1 MRLASLRDPRYTHVL
16 RLAGVLPG
24 HGDAQMPRFDL
35 PQQRTF
41 MQLAGAVA
49 TYSDP
54 FETMWPF
61 YWLKMA
67 AVRDGDVWNL
77 CHFTMVGRW
86 RDFEPLRPVRD
97 RGDALVV
104 VNAPFTAAEA
114 RQMLATLAQ
123 DGALPL
129 LPDVIA
135 HAPTIPLSMSGYYW
149 QEPVPFHPSEVVDV
163 AESTPWRYLSIA
175 DTQSLPSHLERLARL
190 THAVTPDLE
199 RRNERSFEELLAT
212 RFSAGQREAHQYTL
226 DSFRYVFDLP
236 LALDIEPGLLDRK
249 TGALRLTLRS
259 RRPIVPDTLQMAL
272 GAHWSSDAPVVPVEA
287 EVDVESG
294 WSVVSATVPYD
305 CGGVSVWAPVLDKW
319 LPYDIAAP
327 SVTEQ
332 ARWALQRL
340 YTNAWSERI
349 QAGEMRWLRDLLD
362 IQKGARFEVALVNAL
377 TRLGIPVLFGG
388 EIEREGQLG
397 GPATPGV
404 DLIALDLQFRRA
416 TLISLKAAAHSPTE
430 REIGKLLEG
439 VQGLSAELPGWNI
452 IGVLACRA
460 PASQLERFATRTD
473 LRVWGREE
481 LEKMNRAE
489 GPAAIRNLLWLPPGW
504 PVEESGRFFL
514 GRTPPYGR

>member
-1 MRLASLRDPRYTHVL
+1 
-16 RLAGVLPG
+16 
-24 HGDAQMPRFDL
+24 MPRFDL
-35 PQQRTF
+35 PRQGTF

-54 FETMWPF
+54 FEAMWPF

-67 AVRDGDVWNL
+67 AVRDGDVWSL
-77 CHFTMVGRW
+77 CHFTLAGRW
-86 RDFEPLRPVRD
+86 SDSEPIRPVRD

-104 VNAPFTAAEA
+104 ISAPFAAAET
-114 RQMLATLAQ
+114 RQMLVTLAQ
-123 DGALPL
+123 DGTLTL
-129 LPDVIA
+129 LPDVTA
-135 HAPTIPLSMSGYYW
+135 HAPTITLSTSMYYW
-149 QEPVPFHPSEVVDV
+149 QEPVPFTPSEATDV
-163 AESTPWRYLSIA
+163 ADPAPWSYLRIA
-175 DTQSLPSHLERLARL
+175 HTETFPSDFERQARL
-190 THAVTPDLE
+190 MRAVTPDLE
-199 RRNERSFEELLAT
+199 RRNARSFEALLAS
-212 RFSAGQREAHQYTL
+212 RFSPGQREMNQYTL

-249 TGALRLTLRS
+249 TGALRLTVRS
-259 RRPIVPDTLQMAL
+259 RRPIAPDTIQVML
-272 GAHWSSDAPVVPVEA
+272 GKHWSSDAPA
-287 EVDVESG
+287 QHVDVEVDTHSG
-294 WSVVSATVPYD
+294 WSFVGATVPYD

-340 YTNAWSERI
+340 YTNAWTERV

-404 DLIALDLQFRRA
+404 DLIALDLQFRLA
-416 TLISLKAAAHSPTE
+416 TLISLKASTHSPTE

-439 VQGLSAELPGWNI
+439 VHGLSAELPGWNI

-460 PASQLERFATRTD
+460 PASQIERFATRTD
-473 LRVWGREE
+473 LRVWGRED
-481 LEKMNRAE
+481 LEKIDRAE
-489 GPAAIRNLLWLPPGW
+489 GPEAIRNLLWLPPGW
-504 PVEESGRFFL
+504 QVEESWRYFRGRVMPF
-514 GRTPPYGR
+514 GR

>member
-1 MRLASLRDPRYTHVL
+1 MR
-16 RLAGVLPG
+16 
-24 HGDAQMPRFDL
+24 RFDL
-35 PQQRTF
+35 PQQGTF

-49 TYSDP
+49 TYIDP
-54 FETMWPF
+54 FEAMWPF

-67 AVRDGDVWNL
+67 AVLDGDVWSL
-77 CHFTMVGRW
+77 CHFTLVGRW
-86 RDFEPLRPVRD
+86 SDMEPIRPIRD

-104 VNAPFTAAEA
+104 VNAPFTAAET

-123 DGALPL
+123 DGALTLFPE
-129 LPDVIA
+129 VTA
-135 HAPTIPLSMSGYYW
+135 HAPTIPLSPGGYYW
-149 QEPVPFHPSEVVDV
+149 QESVPFLLAEAADV
-163 AESTPWRYLSIA
+163 AEPAPWRYLRIA
-175 DTQSLPSHLERLARL
+175 HTETFPGDFERQARL
-190 THAVTPDLE
+190 TRAVAPDLE
-199 RRNERSFEELLAT
+199 RRNARSFEELLAT
-212 RFSAGQREAHQYTL
+212 RFSAGRHEMNQYTL
-226 DSFRYVFDLP
+226 NYFRFAFDLP

-249 TGALRLTLRS
+249 AGALRLTVRS
-259 RRPIVPDTLQMAL
+259 RRPIAPETIQMTL
-272 GAHWSSDAPVVPVEA
+272 GKHWSSDAPALPVA
-287 EVDVESG
+287 VEVNSESG
-294 WSVVSATVPYD
+294 WSFVGATVPYD
-305 CGGVSVWAPVLDKW
+305 RGGVSIWAPILDKW

-340 YTNAWSERI
+340 YTNAWTERV
-349 QAGEMRWLRDLLD
+349 QAGEMRWLRDLLN

-439 VQGLSAELPGWNI
+439 VHGLSAELPGWNI

-460 PASQLERFATRTD
+460 PAPQLERFATRTD
-473 LRVWGREE
+473 LRVWGRED
-481 LEKMNRAE
+481 LEKINQAE
-489 GPAAIRNLLWLPPGW
+489 GPDAIRHLLWLPPGW
-504 PVEESGRFFL
+504 PVEESWRFFL
-514 GRTPPYGR
+514 GHTSLFGR

>member
-1 MRLASLRDPRYTHVL
+1 
-16 RLAGVLPG
+16 
-24 HGDAQMPRFDL
+24 MPRFDL
-35 PQQRTF
+35 PQQGTF

-49 TYSDP
+49 AYSDL
-54 FETMWPF
+54 FASMWPF

-67 AVRDGDVWNL
+67 AVRDGDDWLL
-77 CHFTMVGRW
+77 CHFTLVGRW
-86 RDFEPLRPVRD
+86 SDSEPIRPARD
-97 RGDALVV
+97 RGDALIVIS
-104 VNAPFTAAEA
+104 APFAAAEA
-114 RQMLATLAQ
+114 RQMLDTLAH
-123 DGALPL
+123 DGSLSL
-129 LPDVIA
+129 FPDVTA
-135 HAPTIPLSMSGYYW
+135 YAPTIPLSPGGYYW
-149 QEPVPFHPSEVVDV
+149 QEPVPFTPSEVADV
-163 AESTPWRYLSIA
+163 AEPASWRYLRIA
-175 DTQSLPSHLERLARL
+175 HTETFPSDFERQARL
-190 THAVTPDLE
+190 LRAVTPDLE
-199 RRNERSFEELLAT
+199 RRNARSFEELLAS
-212 RFSAGQREAHQYTL
+212 RFSAGQRDANQYTL

-236 LALDIEPGLLDRK
+236 LALDIEHGLLDRK
-249 TGALRLTLRS
+249 TGALRLTVRS
-259 RRPIVPDTLQMAL
+259 RRPIAPETIQMTL
-272 GAHWSSDAPVVPVEA
+272 GKHWSSDAPALPVEV
-287 EVDVESG
+287 EVDAESG
-294 WSVVSATVPYD
+294 WSFVGAIVPYD

-340 YTNAWSERI
+340 YTNAWTERV

-439 VQGLSAELPGWNI
+439 VHGLSAELPGWNI

-460 PASQLERFATRTD
+460 SASQLERFATRTD
-473 LRVWGREE
+473 LRVWGRED
-481 LEKMNRAE
+481 LEKINRAE
-489 GPAAIRNLLWLPPGW
+489 GPEAIRNLLWLPPGW
-504 PVEESGRFFL
+504 PVEESWRYFL
-514 GRTPPYGR
+514 GHTTPFER

>member
-1 MRLASLRDPRYTHVL
+1 
-16 RLAGVLPG
+16 
-24 HGDAQMPRFDL
+24 MPRFDL
-35 PQQRTF
+35 PQQGTF
-41 MQLAGAVA
+41 MQLVGAVA
-49 TYSDP
+49 TYFNP
-54 FETMWPF
+54 FEAMWPF

-67 AVRDGDVWNL
+67 AVRDGDVWSL
-77 CHFTMVGRW
+77 CHFTLVGRW
-86 RDFEPLRPVRD
+86 SDSEPIRPVRD

-104 VNAPFTAAEA
+104 ISAPFAAAEA
-114 RQMLATLAQ
+114 RQMLATLAR
-123 DGALPL
+123 DGALTL
-129 LPDVIA
+129 FPDVTS
-135 HAPTIPLSMSGYYW
+135 HAPTTQLSTDEYYW
-149 QEPVPFHPSEVVDV
+149 QEAAPFLPVEVADV
-163 AESTPWRYLSIA
+163 AEPALWRYLRIA
-175 DTQSLPSHLERLARL
+175 HTGTIPNDPERQARL
-190 THAVTPDLE
+190 LRAVTPDLE
-199 RRNERSFEELLAT
+199 RRNMRSFEELLAS
-212 RFSAGQREAHQYTL
+212 RFSAGQHEAHQYTL

-249 TGALRLTLRS
+249 MGALRLTVRS
-259 RRPIVPDTLQMAL
+259 RRPIAPESIQMTL
-272 GAHWSSDAPVVPVEA
+272 GAHWSSDAQALPVEA
-287 EVDVESG
+287 KVNAESG
-294 WSVVSATVPYD
+294 WSFVGATAPYD
-305 CGGVSVWAPVLDKW
+305 CGGVSVWAPILDKW
-319 LPYDIAAP
+319 LPYNIAAP

-439 VQGLSAELPGWNI
+439 VNGLSAELPGWDI

-473 LRVWGREE
+473 LRVWGRED
-481 LEKMNRAE
+481 LEKINRAE
-489 GPAAIRNLLWLPPGW
+489 GPEAIRNLLWLPPGT
-504 PVEESGRFFL
+504 PVEKSWRYFQGRVLPF
-514 GRTPPYGR
+514 GR

>member
-1 MRLASLRDPRYTHVL
+1 
-16 RLAGVLPG
+16 
-24 HGDAQMPRFDL
+24 MPRFDL
-35 PQQRTF
+35 PQQGTF

-49 TYSDP
+49 AYIHP
-54 FETMWPF
+54 FEAMWPF

-67 AVRDGDVWNL
+67 AMRDGDVWSL
-77 CHFTMVGRW
+77 CHFTLVGRW
-86 RDFEPLRPVRD
+86 SEIKPVRPVRD

-104 VNAPFTAAEA
+104 ISAPFAAAEA
-114 RQMLATLAQ
+114 RHMLATLAR
-123 DGALPL
+123 DGALAL
-129 LPDVIA
+129 FPDVKA
-135 HAPTIPLSMSGYYW
+135 HVPTIPLSTSDYDW
-149 QEPVPFHPSEVVDV
+149 QEPVSVLPSEAADI
-163 AESTPWRYLSIA
+163 AEQAPWRYLSTA
-175 DTQSLPSHLERLARL
+175 GTQALPSDFERQARL
-190 THAVTPDLE
+190 LRAVTPDLD
-199 RRNERSFEELLAT
+199 RRSARSFAELLAS
-212 RFSAGQREAHQYTL
+212 RFSGGQHETHLYTL

-236 LALDIEPGLLDRK
+236 LALDVERGPLDRK

-259 RRPIVPDTLQMAL
+259 RPPIAADTIQMAL
-272 GAHWSSDAPVVPVEA
+272 GAHWSSDAPALPVEA
-287 EVDVESG
+287 EVNVETG
-294 WSVVSATVPYD
+294 WSLVGATVPYD

-319 LPYDIAAP
+319 LPYAIAAP

-340 YTNAWSERI
+340 YTNAWSERV

-404 DLIALDLQFRRA
+404 DLIALDLQFRHA

-439 VQGLSAELPGWNI
+439 VNGLSAELPGWNI

-460 PASQLERFATRTD
+460 TASQLERFATRTD
-473 LRVWGREE
+473 LRVWGRED
-481 LEKMNRAE
+481 LEKINRAE
-489 GPAAIRNLLWLPPGW
+489 GPEAIRNLLWLPPGT
-504 PVEESGRFFL
+504 PVEESWRYFQGRNAPF
-514 GRTPPYGR
+514 GS

>member
-1 MRLASLRDPRYTHVL
+1 
-16 RLAGVLPG
+16 
-24 HGDAQMPRFDL
+24 MPRFDP
-35 PQQRTF
+35 PQQGTF

-49 TYSDP
+49 AYINP
-54 FETMWPF
+54 FEAMWPF

-67 AVRDGDVWNL
+67 AVRDGDVWSL
-77 CHFTMVGRW
+77 CHFTLVGRW
-86 RDFEPLRPVRD
+86 SDVEPIRPVRD

-104 VNAPFTAAEA
+104 ISAPFAAA
-114 RQMLATLAQ
+114 KTRQMLATLAQ
-123 DGALPL
+123 DGALGL
-129 LPDVIA
+129 IPDVTA
-135 HAPTIPLSMSGYYW
+135 QAPAIQLSTSGYYW
-149 QEPVPFHPSEVVDV
+149 QEPVPFLPSEVADI
-163 AESTPWRYLSIA
+163 AEQAPWRYLRIA
-175 DTQSLPSHLERLARL
+175 DTQSLPSDFERQARL
-190 THAVTPDLE
+190 LRAVTHDLE
-199 RRNERSFEELLAT
+199 RRNMRSFEELLAS

-236 LALDIEPGLLDRK
+236 LALEVERGPLDRK
-249 TGALRLTLRS
+249 TGALRLTARS
-259 RRPIVPDTLQMAL
+259 RRPVAPDTIQMTL
-272 GAHWSSDAPVVPVEA
+272 GAHWSSDAQALPVEV
-287 EVDVESG
+287 EVNAESG
-294 WSVVSATVPYD
+294 WSFVSTTVPYG
-305 CGGVSVWAPVLDKW
+305 CGGVSVWAPVLNKW
-319 LPYDIAAP
+319 LPYAIAAP

-340 YTNAWSERI
+340 YTNAWSERV

-439 VQGLSAELPGWNI
+439 VNGLSAELPGWNI

-460 PASQLERFATRTD
+460 PASQLDRFATRTD
-473 LRVWGREE
+473 LRVWGRED
-481 LEKMNRAE
+481 LEKINRAE
-489 GPAAIRNLLWLPPGW
+489 GPGAIRNLLWLPPGW
-504 PVEESGRFFL
+504 PVEESWRYFQGRVMPF
-514 GRTPPYGR
+514 GR